1 MPTISAVSIL
11 PTGCALS
18 PIMKS
23 ARVVPFADVGRLRAV
38 NGAGKDIGGCLARCR
53 DILRKDADRVPVVIL
68 MGDGLP
74 ARGDQAGF
82 YRFMEN
88 NQEYI
93 DRALQQARLLRQEH
107 ILFSFYQF
115 MDERHLWREY
125 ADDMARR
132 ITACAGGTLYRIE
145 SPDTMALSLMTAY
158 DRLRSAVL

>member
-1 MPTISAVSIL
+1 
-11 PTGCALS
+11 
-18 PIMKS
+18 
-23 ARVVPFADVGRLRAV
+23 
-38 NGAGKDIGGCLARCR
+38 
-53 DILRKDADRVPVVIL
+53 VIL

-125 ADDMARR
+125 ADAMARR
-132 ITACAGGTLYRIE
+132 ITASAGGTLYRIE
-145 SPDTMALSLMTAY
+145 SPATMALSLMTAY
-158 DRLRSAVL
+158 DRLRSSVLE